1 MRKLATS
8 LSVAALFVLPQLA
21 QSQKPKTGA
30 EVFATCT
37 ACHQA
42 TGLGLPNAFPP
53 LAASEW
59 VVGRAEVPIAI
70 VLHGMQGEI
79 TVKGKKYNQIMM
91 PWGTT
96 FSDQEVANVVTY
108 VRSQWGN
115 KAPAVTAAQV
125 AAVRTATKAR
135 KTQWTVA
142 ELKKQYP

>member
-1 MRKLATS
+1 MRKFIAGLTAATLLA
-8 LSVAALFVLPQLA
+8 LPSVVHA
-21 QSQKPKTGA
+21 QKAKTGP

-42 TGLGLPNAFPP
+42 TGLGLPGAFPP
-53 LAASEW
+53 LAGSEW
-59 VVGRAEVPIAI
+59 VNGKPEVPIAI

-79 TVKGKKYNQIMM
+79 TVKGTKYNGMMM

-96 FSDQEVANVVTY
+96 FNDQEVANVVTY
-108 VRSQWGN
+108 IRSQWGN

-125 AAVRTATKAR
+125 TAVRTATKAR
-135 KTQWTVA
+135 KTQWTAA